1 MVKWFLCVLWVPAV
15 LLAAGPA
22 RIVST
27 SPSITEML
35 YAMGLGDRV
44 AGVTTF
50 CHYPPEAA
58 RKPKIGNYLQ
68 PSMETI
74 VALRP
79 DLVIAEVTG
88 VRRAEKFAVLG
99 VKVIEVDDGTI
110 AGIYDSIARIGKAT
124 GAQGA
129 ANALVGRLRG
139 SLAEVRQRTAK
150 LPPRRVVFVVG
161 RAPGRLAE
169 LVVAGKGSYLE
180 EVMALA
186 GGKNI
191 FGDTLAQ
198 YSKVT
203 VEELLA
209 RNPEVIV
216 DMGEMAETVGVT
228 EQAKRAVVALWGR
241 YPSLAAVKQRRVFAV
256 ASDIFVV
263 PGPRVVDAAREF
275 ARMLHP
281 EAGF

>member
-1 MVKWFLCVLWVPAV
+1 MVRRLFCVLLAPAV

-50 CHYPPEAA
+50 CRYPPEAA

-68 PSMETI
+68 PNMEVI
-74 VALRP
+74 AALRP

-88 VRRAEKFAVLG
+88 VRRAERFSALGLKVL
-99 VKVIEVDDGTI
+99 EVDDGTI
-110 AGIYDSIARIGKAT
+110 AGIYASISRIGEAAGARADADALNARIRA
-124 GAQGA
+124 
-129 ANALVGRLRG
+129 
-139 SLAEVRQRTAK
+139 SLEEVRRKIEKA
-150 LPPRRVVFVVG
+150 PRRRIVFVVG

-169 LVVAGKGSYLE
+169 LVVAGKGSYLD
-180 EVMALA
+180 EVMTLA

-198 YSKVT
+198 YSKVSL
-203 VEELLA
+203 EEVLA

-216 DMGEMAETVGVT
+216 DMGEMADTVGVT
-228 EQAKRAVVALWGR
+228 DEEKRAVVALWRR
-241 YPSLAAVKQRRVFAV
+241 YPSLAAVQNGRVFAV

-263 PGPRVVDAAREF
+263 PGPRVVDAARAF

>member
-1 MVKWFLCVLWVPAV
+1 MVRRLFCVLLAPVV

-50 CHYPPEAA
+50 CRYPPEAA

-68 PSMETI
+68 PNMEIIT
-74 VALRP
+74 ALRP

-88 VRRAEKFAVLG
+88 VRRAERFSVLG
-99 VKVIEVDDGTI
+99 LRVLEVDDGTI
-110 AGIYDSIARIGKAT
+110 AGIYDSISRIGEAAGAKAAADALNARIRA
-124 GAQGA
+124 
-129 ANALVGRLRG
+129 
-139 SLAEVRQRTAK
+139 SLEEVRRKTEK
-150 LPPRRVVFVVG
+150 LPRRRVVFVVG

-169 LVVAGKGSYLE
+169 LVVAGKGSYLD
-180 EVMALA
+180 EVMTLA

-198 YSKVT
+198 YSKVSL
-203 VEELLA
+203 EELLA

-216 DMGEMAETVGVT
+216 DMGEMADTAGVT
-228 EQAKRAVVALWGR
+228 EQEKRAVVALWRR
-241 YPSLAAVKQRRVFAV
+241 YPSLAAVQNGRVFAV
-256 ASDIFVV
+256 ASDVFVV